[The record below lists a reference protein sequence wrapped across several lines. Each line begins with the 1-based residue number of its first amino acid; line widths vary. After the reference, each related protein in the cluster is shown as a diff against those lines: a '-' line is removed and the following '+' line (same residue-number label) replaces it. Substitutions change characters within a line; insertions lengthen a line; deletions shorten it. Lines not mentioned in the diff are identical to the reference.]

1 MISERILMKLFVKD
15 KYFYKTF
22 FSMTGVIALQ
32 NLITFAVNLAD
43 NVMIGGYSQTALSG
57 VAMVNQIQF
66 LLQMLMLG
74 TGSAIGVLGA
84 QYWGK
89 KELQP
94 IRKVTSIGLLL
105 GIILSAIMMLLVF
118 FFPRQALGLLTNEQ
132 AVIEE
137 GSKYL
142 VIICFSYVLFAVSNN
157 LLSALRSVETVK
169 IGFVVN
175 LVALV
180 VNIVLNYGLIY
191 GHLGMPEMGVE
202 GAAIATLS
210 ARVVEFVIV
219 VVYVLFFDKKI
230 CWRPKH
236 LLRIDIPMLRDYI
249 RVGLPVILAN
259 GIWGIAVS
267 VQTAILGRMGEE
279 AIAANSIATT
289 IFQVVS
295 VVAYASGN
303 ASSVLIGKTVG
314 EGDIPR
320 VKAYSKTLQMLYLAI
335 GVLSGFALFACTD
348 FIVGLYDVTPGAAKL
363 AAEFIAV
370 LSVTI
375 VGTSYQCSCLTG
387 IVTGGGD
394 TKFVL
399 INDLIH
405 QWLIVIPSA
414 FLSAF
419 VFGWPLWVTFLCL
432 KSDQILKCIVA
443 VFKVNRYRWI
453 HVLTRSE
460 E

>member
-1 MISERILMKLFVKD
+1 MKLFTKD

-22 FSMTGVIALQ
+22 FSLTAAIALQ

-43 NVMIGGYSQTALSG
+43 NIMIGGYSQTALSG
-57 VAMVNQIQF
+57 VSMVNQIQF

-89 KELQP
+89 KELTP
-94 IRKVTSIGLLL
+94 IRKITSIGTLL
-105 GIILSAIMMLLVF
+105 GILISLVMTGLVY
-118 FFPRQALGLLTNEQ
+118 FFPEQALGLLTNEQ

-142 VIICFSYVLFAVSNN
+142 VIICFSYVLFAVTNN

-175 LVALV
+175 LLALV

-191 GHLGMPEMGVE
+191 GRLGMPELGVE

-210 ARVVEFVIV
+210 ARGVEFVVV
-219 VVYVLFFDKKI
+219 VVYVLFIDKKI

-236 LLRIDIPMLRDYI
+236 LLHIDPVMFKDYI
-249 RVGLPVILAN
+249 RVGMPLVLAD
-259 GIWGIAVS
+259 GIWGIAMS
-267 VQTAILGRMGEE
+267 VQTAILGRLGEDT
-279 AIAANSIATT
+279 IAANAIATT
-289 IFQVVS
+289 LFQVVS
-295 VVAYASGN
+295 VVTYAASTSSG
-303 ASSVLIGKTVG
+303 VIIGKTVG
-314 EGDIPR
+314 EEDIPR
-320 VKAYSKTLQMLYLAI
+320 VKEYTKTLQMLFVII
-335 GVLSGFALFACTD
+335 GVLTGLVLFVCRD
-348 FIVGLYDVTPGAAKL
+348 FIIGMYDVTPGAAEL
-363 AAEFIAV
+363 SRQFILILCFTV
-370 LSVTI
+370 I
-375 VGTSYQCSCLTG
+375 GTSYQCSCLTG

-414 FLSAF
+414 ILSAF
-419 VFGWPLWVTFLCL
+419 VFHWPLWVTVLCL
-432 KSDQILKCIVA
+432 KSDQILKCFVA
-443 VFKVNRYRWI
+443 VIKVNRYKWI
-453 HVLTRSE
+453 RKLTRE
-460 E
+460 DAA

>member
-1 MISERILMKLFVKD
+1 MKLFVKD
-15 KYFYKTF
+15 KQFYKTF
-22 FSMTGVIALQ
+22 FSMTGVLAAQ

-94 IRKVTSIGLLL
+94 IRKVTSIGVLL
-105 GIILSAIMMLLVF
+105 GIVISAAMMLVVY
-118 FFPRQALGLLTNEQ
+118 FFPGQALGLLTNEQ

-157 LLSALRSVETVK
+157 LLSALRSVETVG
-169 IGFVVN
+169 IGIVVN
-175 LVALV
+175 LLALV
-180 VNIVLNYGLIY
+180 VNVILNYGLIY
-191 GHLGMPEMGVE
+191 GNMGMPELGVE
-202 GAAIATLS
+202 GAAIATLT
-210 ARVVEFVIV
+210 ARAVEFVVV
-219 VVYVLFFDKKI
+219 VVYVLFVDKKI
-230 CWRPKH
+230 RWRPKDLFH
-236 LLRIDIPMLRDYI
+236 IDMSMFKDYI
-249 RVGLPVILAN
+249 RVGMPLILAN
-259 GIWGIAVS
+259 GIWGVAMS
-267 VQTAILGRMGEE
+267 VQTAILGRLGEDT
-279 AIAANSIATT
+279 IAANSIATT

-295 VVAYASGN
+295 VVAYAGGN
-303 ASSVLIGKTVG
+303 TASVIVGKTVG

-320 VKAYSKTLQMLYLAI
+320 VKAYTKTMQLMFI
-335 GVLSGFALFACTD
+335 GIGIATGLVLFACTD
-348 FIVGLYDVTPGAAKL
+348 FIIGLYDVTQV
-363 AAEFIAV
+363 AAELSRQFITV
-370 LSVTI
+370 LSVTV
-375 VGTSYQCSCLTG
+375 VGTAYQCACLTG

-419 VFGWPLWVTFLCL
+419 VFDWPLWVTFLCL
-432 KSDQILKCIVA
+432 KSDQILKCFVA
-443 VFKVNRYRWI
+443 VVKVNRYKWI
-453 HVLTRSE
+453 HKLTRE
-460 E
+460 NAITE

>member
-1 MISERILMKLFVKD
+1 MAIFTKD
-15 KYFYKTF
+15 KYFYKSF
-22 FSMTGVIALQ
+22 FSMTFVMAFQ

-74 TGSAIGVLGA
+74 TGTAITVLGA

-89 KELQP
+89 KELLP

-105 GIILSAIMMLLVF
+105 GIIISAILMVLVY

-142 VIICFSYVLFAVSNN
+142 VIICFSYVLFAISNN
-157 LLSALRSVETVK
+157 LLSALRSVETVN

-175 LVALV
+175 LLALV

-191 GHLGMPEMGVE
+191 GNFGLPELGVE
-202 GAAIATLS
+202 GAAIATLI
-210 ARVVEFVIV
+210 ARITEFAV
-219 VVYVLFFDKKI
+219 VVIYVLFVDKKI
-230 CWRPKH
+230 CWRPKNLMH
-236 LLRIDIPMLRDYI
+236 IDRVMLRDYI

-259 GIWGIAVS
+259 GIWGVTMS
-267 VQTAILGRMGEE
+267 VQTAILGRLGEDT
-279 AIAANSIATT
+279 IAANSIATT

-295 VVAYASGN
+295 VVVYAGSN
-303 ASSVLIGKTVG
+303 AAGVLIGKTVG

-320 VKAYSKTLQMLYLAI
+320 VKAYTKTLQFLFLGI
-335 GVLSGFALFACTD
+335 GIVTGLVLFSCTD
-348 FIVGLYDVTPGAAKL
+348 FIIGLYDVTAA
-363 AAEFIAV
+363 AAELSRQFILV
-370 LSVTI
+370 LSITV
-375 VGTSYQCSCLTG
+375 VGTAYQCSCLTG

-394 TKFVL
+394 TRFVL

-414 FLSAF
+414 FLCAF
-419 VFGWPLWVTFLCL
+419 VFQGPLWLTFLCL
-432 KSDQILKCIVA
+432 KSDQILKCFVAIV
-443 VFKVNRYRWI
+443 KVNRYKWI
-453 HVLTRSE
+453 HQLTRE
-460 E
+460 ERAS